1 MQEDIRPNPLTPIW
15 EFLLQVDQCA
25 RRIWGELVGEPI
37 PFGTFLQ
44 KDEKYQLICEGF
56 SERFNLLLVKA
67 LDYCHQID
75 LHLNNKSDF
84 SDEEKENFQCIADAC
99 EYLKSRVKQNDK
111 EALKRIETA
120 FAEFKQKHGKD
131 KPVHAPV
138 EFQQILD
145 AFLEVVEKQIKTP
158 PPPQEQPNL
167 FVVPSFL
174 TYLSRTQS
182 RLLTS
187 ITFSASALS
196 QEDRAGLSELMRFLQ
211 EDSEN
216 FLRGDARDN
225 LPNQGLGQ
233 IGTRS
238 PVDAYKEA
246 IMAAYA
252 VYMGTYPDEFLMMP
266 NNSPN
271 R

>member
-1 MQEDIRPNPLTPIW
+1 MQE
-15 EFLLQVDQCA
+15 EQEEQEEKSV
-25 RRIWGELVGEPI
+25 

-44 KDEKYQLICEGF
+44 NDKTYQSICDGF
-56 SERFNLLLVKA
+56 SKRFNLLLVKA

-138 EFQQILD
+138 EFQQILE

-158 PPPQEQPNL
+158 PPTGTTGSV
-167 FVVPSFL
+167 FFSVVFAGKIFW
-174 TYLSRTQS
+174 LSKRY
-182 RLLTS
+182 R
-187 ITFSASALS
+187 
-196 QEDRAGLSELMRFLQ
+196 
-211 EDSEN
+211 
-216 FLRGDARDN
+216 
-225 LPNQGLGQ
+225 
-233 IGTRS
+233 TRS
-238 PVDAYKEA
+238 RFNHQ
-246 IMAAYA
+246 
-252 VYMGTYPDEFLMMP
+252 G
-266 NNSPN
+266 
-271 R
+271 